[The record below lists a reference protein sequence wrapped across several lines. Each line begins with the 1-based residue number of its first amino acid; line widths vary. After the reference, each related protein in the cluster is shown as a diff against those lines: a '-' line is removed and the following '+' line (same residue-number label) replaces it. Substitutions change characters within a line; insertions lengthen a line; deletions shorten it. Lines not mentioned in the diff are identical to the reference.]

1 MAKSGVDEDSIVAAI
16 HDAPNVKFDLTP
28 DGLIDLA
35 QNGVKG
41 KIVTAMRERDRRS
54 THKSSSSSS
63 N

>member
-16 HDAPNVKFDLTP
+16 HDAARVQFDLSP
-28 DGLIDLA
+28 DGLINLA

-41 KIVTAMRERDRRS
+41 KIVSAMRERDKRS
-54 THKSSSSSS
+54 AHKSSTST